1 MISKDH
7 LAAALVRECDIAKH
21 LHTKLDAEAFD
32 YRPSEGQRS
41 TLELMR
47 YLAACGIGG
56 IRSLAAGDWKA
67 FGAYT
72 ERVETM
78 TPEEFPAAMD
88 RQKAE
93 IEAFFAGITEEEL
106 ETRMA
111 RLPVGDPMPLDAAIM
126 NGPLKW
132 LTAYKMQL
140 FLYAKATGAAAIGTA
155 NAWAGIDWRG

>member
-1 MISKDH
+1 MIRKEH
-7 LAAALVRECDIAKH
+7 LAAAMTRECDIAKH
-21 LHTKLDAEAFD
+21 LVTKCGAEAFD

-56 IRSLAAGDWKA
+56 IESLATGDWKA
-67 FGAYT
+67 FGRYT
-72 ERVETM
+72 ARVETM
-78 TPEEFPAAMD
+78 TPAEFPVAMD

-106 ETRMA
+106 ETRTA
-111 RLPVGDPMPLDAAIM
+111 RLPAGDPMPLDAAIM
-126 NGPLKW
+126 GGPLKW
-132 LTAYKMQL
+132 LAAYKMQL
-140 FLYAKATGAAAIGTA
+140 FLYAKATGVAGIGTA